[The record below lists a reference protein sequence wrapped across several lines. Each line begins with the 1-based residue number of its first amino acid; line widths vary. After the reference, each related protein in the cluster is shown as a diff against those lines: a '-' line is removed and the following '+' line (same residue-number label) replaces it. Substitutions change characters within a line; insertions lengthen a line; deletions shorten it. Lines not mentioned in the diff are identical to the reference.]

1 MNRRPAPLRAGPPS
15 RLRGAGR
22 SAPPGGGRRQC
33 RARAGPRPPGVA
45 VAAARGQRA
54 ARGPGKAPAGVG
66 ERARHGG
73 SSASAAAEGQVHAH
87 GRVNT
92 RSSAGSG
99 FSLPLPRPEGLRGKG
114 GSLCVLCGRA
124 LVGGGSALSAAC
136 PALPVPFAHAVTSA
150 EGSCGSGQ
158 GTVFVVVVLLF
169 LLSRPRW
176 ERFQAAARREPRKP
190 PRHPGPPV
198 PRIGERGG
206 TPAPFLS
213 PDPLQPPLRGLP
225 GRREQK

>member
-1 MNRRPAPLRAGPPS
+1 MPGASAGRAALTAAG
-15 RLRGAGR
+15 RGAL
-22 SAPPGGGRRQC
+22 SAAWRRAAAVPGARGAAAAGGRCC
-33 RARAGPRPPGVA
+33 RCA
-45 VAAARGQRA
+45 RA
-54 ARGPGKAPAGVG
+54 ARGPGEAPAGVG